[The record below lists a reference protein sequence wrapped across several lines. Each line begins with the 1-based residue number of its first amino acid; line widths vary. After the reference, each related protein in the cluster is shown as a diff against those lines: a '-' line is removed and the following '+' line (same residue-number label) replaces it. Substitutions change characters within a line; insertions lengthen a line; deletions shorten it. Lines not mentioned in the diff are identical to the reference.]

1 MVTSLSRGW
10 GALTSEADC
19 LTGEGFV
26 VRARTQDRSDEL
38 WVNLRLPDGSWS
50 YTVFGPSGAVLT
62 SQQAKTKPEAYL
74 AALRAR
80 AD

>member
-1 MVTSLSRGW
+1 MAPSLSRGW

-50 YTVFGPSGAVLT
+50 YTVFGSTGAVLINQHAT
-62 SQQAKTKPEAYL
+62 TKPEAYL
-74 AALRAR
+74 AALHAR
-80 AD
+80 GG